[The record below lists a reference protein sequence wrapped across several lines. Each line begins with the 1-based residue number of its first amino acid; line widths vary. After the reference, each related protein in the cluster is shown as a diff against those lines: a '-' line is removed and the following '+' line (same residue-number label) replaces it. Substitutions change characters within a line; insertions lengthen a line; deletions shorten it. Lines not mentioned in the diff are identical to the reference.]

1 MRVCSQEVKLKEDL
15 CDRQHQALEK
25 FKRKYALVRHMQS
38 LLYEDFVKE
47 LQSWQDAKTALEK
60 RLATA
65 DAKIADQGVHVEELA
80 VYTLLHL

>member
-1 MRVCSQEVKLKEDL
+1 
-15 CDRQHQALEK
+15 
-25 FKRKYALVRHMQS
+25 MQS